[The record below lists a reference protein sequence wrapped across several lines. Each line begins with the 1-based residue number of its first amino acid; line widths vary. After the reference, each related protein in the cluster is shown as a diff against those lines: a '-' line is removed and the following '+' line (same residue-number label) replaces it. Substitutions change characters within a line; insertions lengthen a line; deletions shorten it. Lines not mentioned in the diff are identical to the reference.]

1 MWNSIRTALL
11 LGAMTGFLVLV
22 GRVLGGQQGMVIALG
37 IAVVMNLGSWWFS
50 DKLLLARYHAHQ
62 IGPGQAPELHAT
74 VARLAARAGMPMPRL
89 YLLPDAAPNAFAT
102 GRDPAH
108 GAVAVTQ
115 GLLQLLRPDEVEAV
129 VAHELAHIRSRDTL
143 IGAVAASI
151 AGAVSM
157 LANMAQWAL
166 FLGGGRSNGDDR
178 PSPLVLLLTMILA
191 PLTATLIQ
199 MAVSRS
205 REFAADESAA
215 RLVGSGEPLARA
227 LMRIEKGLGVRHMDA
242 SPETAHVFISNPLS
256 TRGLMALFS
265 THPTTEARVARLMQ
279 IDVG

>member
-199 MAVSRS
+199 LAVSRS